1 MSRTDWKVFS
11 YFQDF
16 LIQGI
21 FYQGMAIVKRQFNFT
36 SIDISTQTRDI
47 LRANDQVLP
56 ESHQVFPLSHQ
67 VQILKV
73 IKNFLSDQVLPKSDQ
88 VNSKS
93 YQELPQ

>member
-36 SIDISTQTRDI
+36 SIDISTQTRDF
-47 LRANDQVLP
+47 LRASHQVLPEGDQVLP
-56 ESHQVFPLSHQ
+56 E
-67 VQILKV
+67 
-73 IKNFLSDQVLPKSDQ
+73 SDQVLPKSDQ